1 MFVHGPSGF
10 QSSIMRYLLKI
21 LIFFILASGTMYGQ
35 STTTVNVRS
44 LKTHQNNCNQGCTG
58 YSGNANSHTEFD
70 NMVNLNSQ
78 GTALHVDTTVDILSY
93 QGPRGV
99 GILNGNWDPPRA
111 RNDRFAVVYHG
122 WFKPNKTGNYSFR
135 TRTDDSHEFMI
146 KGLGYANDIITKHY
160 GWNTWNQRDNV
171 YLDKTQWYEF
181 ELRIQNYGGEGGAQF
196 QYRIPNGSSFNQL
209 GGNNGS
215 SHPLGEWT
223 TEDPNIEPITADG
236 YIKGAEEVGIAGQV
250 VYLKTQNKNQVGFS
264 YTTQATTTTD
274 SNGYY
279 SFNTTLDYNDYDFT
293 IDIGPEPDI
302 LTVSDIEWFCDRILT
317 GPVSS
322 KDYWRM
328 DVNNTGS
335 FTVSD
340 IYTMHQKRHGN
351 SAFANYPNSAPTLWT
366 TNYWQQPYI
375 WDAVSVD
382 TDDKTQF
389 SGYGAWSLFDLANGN
404 STTFYVIRAG
414 HKN

>member
-1 MFVHGPSGF
+1 
-10 QSSIMRYLLKI
+10 MRYFKLLLLCLI
-21 LIFFILASGTMYGQ
+21 LSFQAYGQ
-35 STTTVNVRS
+35 STTTVNLRS
-44 LKTHQNNCNQGCTG
+44 LQTHGVGGTGGTG
-58 YSGNANSHTEFD
+58 YSGNANSHSEFD
-70 NMVNLNSQ
+70 NMVDTASN
-78 GTALHVDTTVDILSY
+78 GTTLHVDTTVDILSL
-93 QGPRGV
+93 QGLRGET
-99 GILNGNWDPPRA
+99 GWNPPRPS
-111 RNDRFAVVYHG
+111 NQRFAIVYTG
-122 WFKPNKTGNYSFR
+122 WVKPNKTGNYSFK

-146 KGLGYANDIITKHY
+146 KGLGYTDDIITKYY

-171 YLDKTQWYEF
+171 YLDKDTWYEF
-181 ELRIQNYGGEGGAQF
+181 EMRIQNYGGAYNAQF
-196 QYRIPNGSSFNQL
+196 QYRIPNGNQFNQL
-209 GGNNGS
+209 GGSNGS
-215 SHPLGEWT
+215 SHPFGEWSAT
-223 TEDPNIEPITADG
+223 DPNVEPITADG
-236 YIKGAEEVGIAGQV
+236 YIKGAEEQGIAGQV
-250 VYLKTQNKNQVGFS
+250 VYLKTQNKWQPGFS
-264 YTTQATTTTD
+264 YTTQYTTTTD

-335 FTVSD
+335 FSVSD

-351 SAFANYPNSAPTLWT
+351 SAFANYPNNAPTLWT
-366 TNYWQQPYI
+366 TNSWQQPYI

-382 TDDKTQF
+382 TDDKSQL

-404 STTFYVIRAG
+404 TTTFYVIRAG

>member
-1 MFVHGPSGF
+1 
-10 QSSIMRYLLKI
+10 
-21 LIFFILASGTMYGQ
+21 MYGQ

-70 NMVNLNSQ
+70 NMVDTAST
-78 GTALHVDTTVDILSY
+78 GTVLYVDTTVDILSY

-99 GILNGNWDPPRA
+99 GIINGNWDPPRA

-122 WFKPNKTGNYSFR
+122 WFKPNKTGNYAFR

-146 KGLGYANDIITKHY
+146 KGLGYTNDIITKHY
-160 GWNTWNQRDNV
+160 GWNTWNTRTNV
-171 YLDKTQWYEF
+171 YLDKNTWYEF

-196 QYRIPNGSSFNQL
+196 QYRIPNSNTYNQL
-209 GGNNGS
+209 GGNNGN
-215 SHPLGEWT
+215 SHPLGEWSAT
-223 TEDPNIEPITADG
+223 DPNADPITADG
-236 YIKGAEEVGIAGQV
+236 YIKGAEEQGLAGITV
-250 VYLKTQNKNQVGFS
+250 SLLTQNKGQNGFS
-264 YTTQATTTTD
+264 YTTADTTVTD

-279 SFNTTLDYNDYDFT
+279 SFNTTINYNDYDFT
-293 IDIGPEPDI
+293 INIAPQNNVGLPTVTDIN
-302 LTVSDIEWFCDRILT
+302 WFCDRILT

-328 DVNNTGS
+328 DVNNSGS
-335 FTVSD
+335 FSVAD
-340 IYTMHQKRHGN
+340 IYAMHQKRHGN
-351 SAFANYPNSAPTLWT
+351 LSSYPGSGQTLWT
-366 TNYWQQPYI
+366 TNYHQQPYV

-382 TDDKTQF
+382 TNDKTLIP
-389 SGYGAWSLFDLANGN
+389 GYGAWSLFDLANGN
-404 STTFYVIRAG
+404 STTFYVIKAG